1 MKKAFLLAIT
11 LLALISCGSNSQN
24 KPVDDTEPKKVSLSD
39 SIVGNWIQADG
50 ENTGEMSDTT
60 GFVLQKGGKAQS
72 INMPTY
78 QYQSWSLKNDTIIMK
93 AVCNA
98 EGLPVDTTVSDTGI
112 VDIKANT
119 ITMFGGDIIYKRK

>member
-1 MKKAFLLAIT
+1 
-11 LLALISCGSNSQN
+11 
-24 KPVDDTEPKKVSLSD
+24 
-39 SIVGNWIQADG
+39 
-50 ENTGEMSDTT
+50 
-60 GFVLQKGGKAQS
+60 
-72 INMPTY
+72 MPTY

-119 ITMFGGDIIYKRK
+119 ITMFGGDLVYKRK